1 MNEES
6 LVMEKAAAR
15 QLNAELLQECRNTE
29 PGNVVKRAS
38 DIASKAT
45 RTQIREEGVRR
56 TFLPYEDVTP
66 DSLEYFGD
74 TELGARWFE
83 LEPQSPAARSI
94 PYDASPNTEFFRAEK
109 YAVVFAL
116 MTTEELTKNVH
127 ELVMY
132 KTDIKGMAMDNQLR
146 DIHTLEDIDFFA
158 EADRLVGTA
167 VSVDDPT
174 SWSPMSQN
182 VNMNAAITRMS
193 VKRANRLLTDR
204 KVPRGVQVANVAT
217 IGEFNGWPHDEI
229 GGSKAQEILVD
240 GLSALQKL
248 EFFKTPYIAS
258 IKSEVFANGV
268 IWQFAPSEW
277 LGHSLRLADIVV
289 TIRKD
294 YDIIRIRA
302 QQHVGTTIGNTR
314 SVQKSTFTMSGADW
328 LTTGRKYPAVQQMTG
343 TGAYVN
349 A

>member
-1 MNEES
+1 MNDET
-6 LVMEKAAAR
+6 LAMEKAAAR
-15 QLNAELLQECRNTE
+15 QLNAELLDECRSTE
-29 PGNVVKRAS
+29 PGQIVKRAS

-56 TFLPYEDVTP
+56 AFLPYEDITP

-83 LEPQSPAARSI
+83 LEPQSPAARAI
-94 PYDASPNTEFFRAEK
+94 PYDGSPNTEFFRAEK
-109 YAVVFAL
+109 YAVIFSL

-146 DIHTLEDIDFFA
+146 DIHTLEDIDFFS

-167 VSVDDPT
+167 VNIDSATD
-174 SWSPMSQN
+174 WSPMSQN

-204 KVPRGVQVANVAT
+204 KIPRGVGVANVAT
-217 IGEFNGWPHDEI
+217 MGEFNGWPHDEV
-229 GGSKAQEILVD
+229 GGSKAQEMLVD
-240 GLSALQKL
+240 GLSALQRL

-268 IWQFAPSEW
+268 IWQFGPADW
-277 LGHSLRLADIVV
+277 LGHSLRLSDIVV
-289 TIRKD
+289 TIRRD
-294 YDIIRIRA
+294 YEIIRIRA

-314 SVQKSTFTMSGADW
+314 AIQKSTFKMSGADW
-328 LTTGRKYPAVQQMTG
+328 LTTGRKYAAVQKLDANG
-343 TGAYVN
+343 NVIA
-349 A
+349 

>member
-1 MNEES
+1 MNEDN
-6 LVMEKAAAR
+6 LAMEKSAAAK
-15 QLNAELLQECRNTE
+15 LNAELLQECRSTP
-29 PGNVVKRAS
+29 PGEIVKRAS

-56 TFLPYEDVTP
+56 AFLPYEDVTP

-109 YAVVFAL
+109 YAVIFSL
-116 MTTEELTKNVH
+116 MTTEEMTKNVH

-132 KTDIKGMAMDNQLR
+132 KTDVKGMVMDNQLR
-146 DIHTLEDIDFFA
+146 DIHTLEDINFFS
-158 EADRLVGTA
+158 ECDRLVGTE
-167 VSVDDPT
+167 VDIDGAY
-174 SWSPMSQN
+174 WSPMSQN
-182 VNMNAAITRMS
+182 TKMNAAITRMS
-193 VKRANRLLTDR
+193 IKRANRLLTDR
-204 KVPRGVQVANVAT
+204 RVPRGVAVANVAT
-217 IGEFNGWPHDEI
+217 MGEFNGWHHDEV
-229 GGSKAQEILVD
+229 GGPKAQEMLVD

-248 EFFKTPYIAS
+248 EFMKTPYIAS

-268 IWQFAPSEW
+268 IWQFGPPDW

-289 TIRKD
+289 TVRRD

-314 SVQKSTFTMSGADW
+314 SIHKSTFNMSGADW
-328 LTTGRKYPAVQQMTG
+328 MTTGRKYPAYQTS
-343 TGAYVN
+343 AL
-349 A
+349 